1 MADDVMLCECE
12 GLGQELFVLAEVP
25 GKSGVRAYT

>member
-12 GLGQELFVLAEVP
+12 GLGQELFVLAEFIMQF
-25 GKSGVRAYT
+25 YF